1 MIHTIRLDNKKLV
14 TDFVAEPEIG
24 DVLQRDD
31 NSFVRIGSIRNS
43 ITNFENYIRVSSNPR
58 DIQHTNEDGTEVDFG
73 VNVEVP
79 VVVQAGLGL
88 AFDKKNSRFVT
99 LKDVITEELEYLD
112 VQEEVELFWKKK
124 GLTKAILRDRTF
136 LVTTVVKAASGSYI
150 YSGSANNK
158 VYLSGKGNIPVEDV
172 QSALEGRLD
181 VKWEKKL
188 TQKIISDG
196 EIRCMFQAVKKQ
208 KIGFEI
214 LG

>member
-136 LVTTVVKAASGSYI
+136 LVTTVGVS
-150 YSGSANNK
+150 
-158 VYLSGKGNIPVEDV
+158 
-172 QSALEGRLD
+172 
-181 VKWEKKL
+181 
-188 TQKIISDG
+188 
-196 EIRCMFQAVKKQ
+196 
-208 KIGFEI
+208 
-214 LG
+214 

>member
-136 LVTTVVKAASGSYI
+136 LVTAVVIWKALFTWLL
-150 YSGSANNK
+150 
-158 VYLSGKGNIPVEDV
+158 LSTLI
-172 QSALEGRLD
+172 
-181 VKWEKKL
+181 
-188 TQKIISDG
+188 
-196 EIRCMFQAVKKQ
+196 
-208 KIGFEI
+208 
-214 LG
+214 

>member
-88 AFDKKNSRFVT
+88 AFDKKNSRFDRIEV
-99 LKDVITEELEYLD
+99 VNEE
-112 VQEEVELFWKKK
+112 
-124 GLTKAILRDRTF
+124 
-136 LVTTVVKAASGSYI
+136 
-150 YSGSANNK
+150 
-158 VYLSGKGNIPVEDV
+158 
-172 QSALEGRLD
+172 
-181 VKWEKKL
+181 
-188 TQKIISDG
+188 
-196 EIRCMFQAVKKQ
+196 
-208 KIGFEI
+208 
-214 LG
+214 